1 MSRNGEHTDC
11 HISHPAEL
19 LYCARPPPP
28 PPSLVPNNIS
38 SICESIWIASQIQ
51 NLTPIAEK
59 FPKSQS
65 NVIEVKTKC
74 SYRGFLGQGSM
85 NKQQAENIQSNHG
98 HAAGLI
104 KNKQTNKQKINVTFS
119 LGNEAIGSKIR
130 SKRELK
136 CFLCAGKGYV
146 FRSLMISNVCR
157 TLVTYNLNPCCSV
170 SAAGGR
176 NPYNRC
182 HFFPFEG
189 FSIQAQW
196 WPAVYPSL

>member
-1 MSRNGEHTDC
+1 M
-11 HISHPAEL
+11 
-19 LYCARPPPP
+19 
-28 PPSLVPNNIS
+28 
-38 SICESIWIASQIQ
+38 
-51 NLTPIAEK
+51 TPIAEK

-85 NKQQAENIQSNHG
+85 NKQQAENIQGNHG

-119 LGNEAIGSKIR
+119 LGTEAIGSKIR

-189 FSIQAQW
+189 FSIQDQW